1 MVRPCIDVDFNVSQL
16 GNGVDCEVKMFCATL
31 AGNRAACEQLR
42 QVHRQ
47 NEASLPEANAIRE
60 NLARL
65 FGACCRRGS
74 AEGF

>member
-16 GNGVDCEVKMFCATL
+16 GNGVDRVVKMLCATL
-31 AGNRAACEQLR
+31 AEDRAACEQLK

-47 NEASLPEANAIRE
+47 NEASLSESNASRE

-65 FGACCRRGS
+65 FGACCRR
-74 AEGF
+74 